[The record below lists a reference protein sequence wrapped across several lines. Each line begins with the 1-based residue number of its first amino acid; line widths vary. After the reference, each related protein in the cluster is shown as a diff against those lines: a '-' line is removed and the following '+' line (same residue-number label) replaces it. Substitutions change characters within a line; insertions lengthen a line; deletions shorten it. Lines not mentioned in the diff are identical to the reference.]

1 MSSVARE
8 VKKAL
13 NENTP
18 EREYIMD
25 ADEIEQMH
33 VVEPYSF
40 ETEREEQWYKV
51 GLKDGLESAKR
62 KMAEFGVNWEIRK

>member
-1 MSSVARE
+1 MEKKKKLYESIMSSVARE

-40 ETEREEQWYKV
+40 ETEREE
-51 GLKDGLESAKR
+51 
-62 KMAEFGVNWEIRK
+62 